1 MKLLQSEPIAAATLT
16 TIGIWKTTTF
26 LFGFNLPCFQRMF
39 IKRRLDAWGGEYH
52 IMRFTTI
59 SIFYEKSKFMKELR
73 TAEKGI
79 CIRLLHQHTSKSPK
93 LYSEMCLR
101 LLTSVCLCQI
111 FKKAYFVEPMQSN
124 EVPTNQQKSD
134 SKHRC
139 SGCHNRCT
147 MNTSN
152 NCCTSDDI
160 KSSIGDPRTL
170 DPRIVNFW
178 TCSEQKPD
186 NHFWDFWWLV
196 TRIQWA
202 IYRGSLLPRA
212 VC

>member
-1 MKLLQSEPIAAATLT
+1 MEWGKDFLTMVDWLVGGGHCASLASLSSFSLQGDLFPRKVTPTPLYNLAAWRSSFSSSLLLTARHQCCCCCWPTQWNFRMKLLQSEPIAAATPT
-16 TIGIWKTTTF
+16 TIGIWKTTIF

-101 LLTSVCLCQI
+101 LLTFVWQAYVCVRSS
-111 FKKAYFVEPMQSN
+111 KKHIS
-124 EVPTNQQKSD
+124 
-134 SKHRC
+134 
-139 SGCHNRCT
+139 
-147 MNTSN
+147 
-152 NCCTSDDI
+152 
-160 KSSIGDPRTL
+160 
-170 DPRIVNFW
+170 
-178 TCSEQKPD
+178 
-186 NHFWDFWWLV
+186 
-196 TRIQWA
+196 
-202 IYRGSLLPRA
+202 
-212 VC
+212 